1 MARATLRLSSGKPP
15 CQRSTVNAKHKTA
28 GKRPPFKSSLSGIA
42 LCPTVRSRLGT
53 ALVVAVAAVHWLSTD
68 GSERNLGGDTA
79 AIAGDAH
86 HLPLTPATISIAG
99 HFSFITAVLASF
111 RLVREA
117 SLSIEGL
124 FVLAEHELPSAV
136 GTIEGFVVESVHEP
150 LIS

>member
-1 MARATLRLSSGKPP
+1 MIAVR
-15 CQRSTVNAKHKTA
+15 N
-28 GKRPPFKSSLSGIA
+28 A
-42 LCPTVRSRLGT
+42 LCPTVWSRLGA
-53 ALVVAVAAVHWLSTD
+53 ALVVAVAAVHRLTAD
-68 GSERNLGGDTA
+68 GSERNLGRDTA

-86 HLPLTPATISIAG
+86 HLPLTPTAISVTG

-124 FVLAEHELPSAV
+124 FVLAEHELPSAI

-150 LIS
+150 LIT